1 MVTIMAM
8 ADTIRVG
15 QPFQLQVRVSY
26 TGSKPTVLLADT
38 ALQPF
43 ELISHQVTP
52 LAGRGDSL
60 VLQLRTWSVEP
71 VQTFSLPYTWLASG
85 GKQQGRSQL
94 KLYLAQSLNP
104 GEAAQLDYRK
114 DLRRMDAPAQSNRL
128 LWAGLAMVL
137 FLVLLGMLWL
147 LFGNRIRA
155 WRAQR
160 KLMRQCQKTLQ
171 LLAELGSSL
180 LAQDQRSYVLAAN
193 ALWKTALQPLVDPP
207 LHSRTNQELL
217 AWLPN
222 MRPPVQESAVAIF
235 LLQAENRIVYAGEA
249 VPTHDL
255 QRLHSQLVAFVQAIY
270 MRRKEGIRP

>member
-1 MVTIMAM
+1 MIAVT

-15 QPFQLQVRVSY
+15 QPFQVQVRVLY

-43 ELISHQVTP
+43 ELISQQSTP

-60 VLQLRTWSVEP
+60 VLQLRTWSVER
-71 VQTFSLPYTWLASG
+71 VQTLSLPYTWLASG
-85 GKQQGRSQL
+85 GMQQGKA
-94 KLYLAQSLNP
+94 KLILHLAQSLNP

-114 DLRRMDAPAQSNRL
+114 DLRRMDAPAQSNWL
-128 LWAGLAMVL
+128 LWAGLAAVL
-137 FLVLLGMLWL
+137 FLVLLGVLWL

-160 KLMRQCQKTLQ
+160 KLLRQCQKALQ
-171 LLAELGSSL
+171 QLADMGNTL
-180 LAQDQRSYVLAAN
+180 LAQDQRRYVLAAN
-193 ALWKTALQPLVDPP
+193 ALWKTALQPLVEPP

-249 VPTHDL
+249 VPSHDL
-255 QRLHSQLVAFVQAIY
+255 QQLHSQLQAFVQAIY
-270 MRRKEGIRP
+270 ARRKEGLRP